1 MQTNNI
7 WRVLKKTRKIRFGP
21 VAFAFKFERSVALT
35 SNTHTHWKRASE
47 LHRVW
52 RTKRTKHSDHPN
64 TNNSRSLV
72 THADDGHQFAVIVG
86 VGPGFGYALA
96 RRLANDG
103 IGVVLVSRNAHHLDD
118 LVLEIRE
125 SGGFACAYGCDATSE
140 TSVLDLFSLIGKA
153 HGVPHLVVY
162 SLQNFGPGLVIDIEV
177 PAFEDGWKHNCLG
190 SFLVARSAARMM
202 SPLGRGSIILVG
214 STSSIIGRA
223 GHLNL
228 AAGKFGQ
235 RAIAQVLARELWPVG
250 IHVAHLLIDAD
261 ISENDSEGDLGTS
274 SDPKQIAEAVVSIH
288 RQPKTAWTSEMDI
301 RPWNEQF
308 WEHC

>member
-1 MQTNNI
+1 
-7 WRVLKKTRKIRFGP
+7 
-21 VAFAFKFERSVALT
+21 
-35 SNTHTHWKRASE
+35 
-47 LHRVW
+47 
-52 RTKRTKHSDHPN
+52 
-64 TNNSRSLV
+64 
-72 THADDGHQFAVIVG
+72 
-86 VGPGFGYALA
+86 
-96 RRLANDG
+96 
-103 IGVVLVSRNAHHLDD
+103 
-118 LVLEIRE
+118 
-125 SGGFACAYGCDATSE
+125 
-140 TSVLDLFSLIGKA
+140 
-153 HGVPHLVVY
+153 
-162 SLQNFGPGLVIDIEV
+162 
-177 PAFEDGWKHNCLG
+177 
-190 SFLVARSAARMM
+190 M
-202 SPLGRGSIILVG
+202 SPSGRGSIILVG